1 MRNDSCEPGSQIQGR
16 MMFYSKCWECGSWS
30 LLGTIC
36 SWWLTIMGKWFY
48 CFHIRQEK
56 WYLCMSLKKGCCWA
70 SSSSFVMYLLRI
82 ILALYN
88 FRSFMKESGSIV
100 IALHGMILIL
110 QVCMKGKDCRLYRL
124 GSSFHEVP
132 SQTEPWLSFWP
143 SVVLSIP
150 LPRAVWMRLW
160 RSRPAKTVG
169 AEHEQTRHGNH
180 VWCLIFREG
189 IAQ

>member
-1 MRNDSCEPGSQIQGR
+1 MCLYSAVNMRNDSCELGCQIQGR

-100 IALHGMILIL
+100 IGLHGMSEVFPNRALAEVLTI
-110 QVCMKGKDCRLYRL
+110 
-124 GSSFHEVP
+124 SSPSPFLCLVP
-132 SQTEPWLSFWP
+132 SEWDYG
-143 SVVLSIP
+143 
-150 LPRAVWMRLW
+150 
-160 RSRPAKTVG
+160 G
-169 AEHEQTRHGNH
+169 AAPQK
-180 VWCLIFREG
+180 L
-189 IAQ
+189 

>member
-1 MRNDSCEPGSQIQGR
+1 MRNDSCEPGSKIQGR

-100 IALHGMILIL
+100 IGLHGMILIML
-110 QVCMKGKDCRLYRL
+110 GCQVK
-124 GSSFHEVP
+124 SS
-132 SQTEPWLSFWP
+132 QAEPWLSFWP

-169 AEHEQTRHGNH
+169 AEHEQTRHVNH
-180 VWCLIFREG
+180 VWCITFREG